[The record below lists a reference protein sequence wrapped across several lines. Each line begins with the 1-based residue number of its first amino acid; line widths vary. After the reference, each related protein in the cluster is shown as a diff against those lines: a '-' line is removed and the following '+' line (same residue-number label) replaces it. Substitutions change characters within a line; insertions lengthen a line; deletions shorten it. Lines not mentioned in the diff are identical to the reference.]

1 MQLLLELHI
10 KITLNQFKTLRILL
24 LFVAELTTTDLNI
37 GNFFGTTG
45 EASSIYWHNHGNSG
59 ANHLIFKDDIR
70 RIRNQTNSAMNSIVK
85 SITQWI
91 TPLLAS
97 HSLSRPFTP

>member
-1 MQLLLELHI
+1 MLLHGIQIKQRSCMQLLLELHI

-45 EASSIYWHNHGNSG
+45 EASSI
-59 ANHLIFKDDIR
+59 
-70 RIRNQTNSAMNSIVK
+70 
-85 SITQWI
+85 
-91 TPLLAS
+91 LA
-97 HSLSRPFTP
+97 